1 MINLKEQEDL
11 FRLIGE
17 QLKEKIECLLIG
29 GSAMMYYGVKET
41 TKDIDLV
48 FLKEEQ
54 RKSVINILLNIGY
67 KPRDIK
73 TLYKRRINLP
83 VLMEFKDSRIDIF
96 LNKVISFNITNTVIE
111 RIKKIYEYNKFII
124 KIVSQED
131 IILMKCA
138 TERAGDRLDA
148 KELIDNYNI
157 DWEIIIN
164 ESLNQTKF
172 KELLYPLALYDFL
185 KELKEDLKTVIPNE
199 ILNKIEKIAEN
210 KLNEHSKAKESKV

>member
-11 FRLIGE
+11 FKAIGD
-17 QLKEKIECLLIG
+17 QLNERTECLLIG

-48 FLKEEQ
+48 FLEEEQ
-54 RKSVINILLNIGY
+54 RKSVINILLNLGY
-67 KPRDIK
+67 KTREIK
-73 TLYKRRINLP
+73 TLYKRKENIP
-83 VLMEFKDSRIDIF
+83 ILMEFKDSRLDIF
-96 LNKVISFNITNTVIE
+96 LKKVISFNITSQVIE
-111 RIKKIYEYNKFII
+111 RIKKVYEYNKFII

-138 TERAGDRLDA
+138 TEMAGDRIDA
-148 KELIDNYNI
+148 KELINNYNI
-157 DWEIIIN
+157 DWNVIIN

-172 KELLYPLALYDFL
+172 KELLYPLSLYDFL
-185 KELKEDLKTVIPNE
+185 KELKEDLKADIPNE

-210 KLNEHSKAKESKV
+210 KLDEHSKS

>member
-11 FRLIGE
+11 FKVIGD
-17 QLKEKIECLLIG
+17 QLKERTECLLIG

-48 FLKEEQ
+48 FLEEEQ
-54 RKSVINILLNIGY
+54 RKSVINILLNLGY
-67 KPRDIK
+67 KTREIK
-73 TLYKRRINLP
+73 TLYKRKENIP
-83 VLMEFKDSRIDIF
+83 ILMEFKDSRLDIF
-96 LNKVISFNITNTVIE
+96 LKKVISFNITSQVIE
-111 RIKKIYEYNKFII
+111 RIKKVYEYNKFII

-138 TERAGDRLDA
+138 TERAGDRIDA
-148 KELIDNYNI
+148 KELINNYNI
-157 DWEIIIN
+157 DWNVIIN

-172 KELLYPLALYDFL
+172 KELLYPLSLYDFL
-185 KELKEDLKTVIPNE
+185 KELKEDLKADIPNE

-210 KLNEHSKAKESKV
+210 KLDEHSKS

>member
-11 FRLIGE
+11 FKAIGD
-17 QLKEKIECLLIG
+17 QLNERTECLLIG

-48 FLKEEQ
+48 FLEEEQ
-54 RKSVINILLNIGY
+54 RKSVINILLNLGY
-67 KPRDIK
+67 KTREIK
-73 TLYKRRINLP
+73 TLYKRKENIP
-83 VLMEFKDSRIDIF
+83 ILMEFKDSRLDIF
-96 LNKVISFNITNTVIE
+96 LKKVISFNITSQVIE
-111 RIKKIYEYNKFII
+111 RIKKVYEYNKFII

-138 TERAGDRLDA
+138 TERAGDRIDA
-148 KELIDNYNI
+148 KELINNYNI
-157 DWEIIIN
+157 DWNVIIN

-172 KELLYPLALYDFL
+172 KELLYPLSLYDFL
-185 KELKEDLKTVIPNE
+185 KELKEDLKAVIPNE

-210 KLNEHSKAKESKV
+210 KLDEHSRS

>member
-11 FRLIGE
+11 FKAIGD
-17 QLKEKIECLLIG
+17 QLNERTECLLIG

-48 FLKEEQ
+48 FLEEEQ
-54 RKSVINILLNIGY
+54 RKSVINILLNLGY
-67 KPRDIK
+67 KTREIK
-73 TLYKRRINLP
+73 TLYKRKENIP
-83 VLMEFKDSRIDIF
+83 ILMEFKDSRLDIF
-96 LNKVISFNITNTVIE
+96 LKKVISFNITSQVIE
-111 RIKKIYEYNKFII
+111 RIKKVYEYNKFII

-138 TERAGDRLDA
+138 TERAGDRIDA
-148 KELIDNYNI
+148 KELINNYNI
-157 DWEIIIN
+157 DWNVIIN

-172 KELLYPLALYDFL
+172 KELLYPLSLYDFL
-185 KELKEDLKTVIPNE
+185 KELKEDLKADIPNE

-210 KLNEHSKAKESKV
+210 KLDEHSKS

>member
-11 FRLIGE
+11 FKAIGD
-17 QLKEKIECLLIG
+17 QLNERTECLLIG

-48 FLKEEQ
+48 FLEEEQ
-54 RKSVINILLNIGY
+54 RKSVINILLNLGY
-67 KPRDIK
+67 KTREIK
-73 TLYKRRINLP
+73 TLYKRKENIP
-83 VLMEFKDSRIDIF
+83 ILMEFKDSRLDIF
-96 LNKVISFNITNTVIE
+96 LKKVISFNITSQVIE
-111 RIKKIYEYNKFII
+111 RIKKVYEYNKFII

-138 TERAGDRLDA
+138 TERAGDRIDA
-148 KELIDNYNI
+148 KELINNYSI
-157 DWEIIIN
+157 DWDIIIN

-172 KELLYPLALYDFL
+172 KELLYPLSLYDFL
-185 KELKEDLKTVIPNE
+185 KELKEDLKADIPNE

-210 KLNEHSKAKESKV
+210 KLDEHSKS

>member
-11 FRLIGE
+11 FKAIGD
-17 QLKEKIECLLIG
+17 QLKERTECLLIG

-48 FLKEEQ
+48 FLEEEQ
-54 RKSVINILLNIGY
+54 RKSVINILLNLGY
-67 KPRDIK
+67 KTREIK
-73 TLYKRRINLP
+73 TLYKRKENIP
-83 VLMEFKDSRIDIF
+83 ILMEFKDSRLDIF
-96 LNKVISFNITNTVIE
+96 LKKVISFNITSQVIE
-111 RIKKIYEYNKFII
+111 RIKKVYEYNKFII

-138 TERAGDRLDA
+138 TERAGDRIDA
-148 KELIDNYNI
+148 KELINNYNI
-157 DWEIIIN
+157 DWNVIIN

-172 KELLYPLALYDFL
+172 KELLYPLSLYDFL
-185 KELKEDLKTVIPNE
+185 KELKEDLKADIPNE

-210 KLNEHSKAKESKV
+210 KLDEHSKS